1 MKNKKIL
8 PILSAVFVITSCIS
22 KNQSEGASLHFEG
35 SNKTL
40 SLKKTSVIKDDSDFE
55 YEFDKDGNYK
65 TSHKDEFETEDALDG
80 IHSASGIVNAQ
91 GKVTETKTAGET
103 IEGAPAVQ
111 SFNDTKENN
120 DDFRSAT
127 NMYSVGTDE
136 AGVYKHWVWCQAT
149 ISQKKEG
156 FWLWEKTYID
166 KDFYSFDM
174 VSTGT
179 LTVTLENIPT
189 NCDYDLRLYRLEDS
203 PIANVTTMNFE
214 EYIAKSSL
222 GSNLNE
228 KIEVSAKPG
237 TYYACVYSYLDK
249 TYDNDNPYKITFEE
263 AVDTTRAGS
272 NYSISEGR
280 SNGDLGAIWIS
291 DYAPLGITPSTIYR
305 DHNNKTCRQTYSNYD
320 DYPYIRH
327 LADKYS
333 DWKDMTY
340 AILYVWDVET
350 RAAIYGILKTVLKT
364 IDNYGDW
371 SDSQEKEVSILYN
384 ETSLYITIAGLAL
397 ATLSLANIGGQL
409 VAALGFLSAELST
422 VMGIGALA
430 SCYVTSNPFVT
441 TKERFRDYLISMI
454 SAFEVGTGSN
464 DKEVVMMRFKY
475 HFGRSNMRYVEWLPM
490 YDVDEGTRYNSD
502 AISFQTKGSG
512 IDGRVFGFKNEADVN
527 FWLGL

>member
-1 MKNKKIL
+1 
-8 PILSAVFVITSCIS
+8 
-22 KNQSEGASLHFEG
+22 
-35 SNKTL
+35 
-40 SLKKTSVIKDDSDFE
+40 
-55 YEFDKDGNYK
+55 
-65 TSHKDEFETEDALDG
+65 
-80 IHSASGIVNAQ
+80 
-91 GKVTETKTAGET
+91 
-103 IEGAPAVQ
+103 
-111 SFNDTKENN
+111 
-120 DDFRSAT
+120 
-127 NMYSVGTDE
+127 MYSVGTDE
-136 AGVYKHWVWCQAT
+136 AGVYKHWAWCQAT

-203 PIANVTTMNFE
+203 PIANVKTMNFQNH
-214 EYIAKSSL
+214 IAKSSAA
-222 GSNLNE
+222 GNQNE

-237 TYYACVYSYLDK
+237 TYYACVYSYEDR

-263 AVDTTRAGS
+263 AIDTARAGS
-272 NYSISEGR
+272 HYSISEGR
-280 SNGDLGAIWIS
+280 NNGDLGAIWIS

-305 DHNNKTCRQTYSNYD
+305 DYNNKMCRQTYSNYD

-350 RAAIYGILKTVLKT
+350 RAAIYATLKCLLKT
-364 IDNYGDW
+364 IDGYGDW
-371 SDSQEKEVSILYN
+371 EDSQEREMSIFLN
-384 ETSLYITIAGLAL
+384 ETSLCVSVAG
-397 ATLSLANIGGQL
+397 
-409 VAALGFLSAELST
+409 
-422 VMGIGALA
+422 LA
-430 SCYVTSNPFVT
+430 SCYETSNPFST
-441 TKERFRDYLISMI
+441 SKGRFRDYLISMI
-454 SAFEVGTGSN
+454 SAFEIGMGSN

-490 YDVDEGTRYNSD
+490 YDVGEGTRYNSD

-512 IDGRVFGFKNEADVN
+512 IDGRVFGFKNETDVE
-527 FWLGL
+527 F

>member
-22 KNQSEGASLHFEG
+22 KNQSEDASLHFEG

-65 TSHKDEFETEDALDG
+65 TSHKDEFETKDALDG

-174 VSTGT
+174 VSTGI

-203 PIANVTTMNFE
+203 PTANVVTMNFE
-214 EYIAKSSL
+214 ECIAISSAA
-222 GSNLNE
+222 SNQNE

-272 NYSISEGR
+272 NYSINEGR

-350 RAAIYGILKTVLKT
+350 RAAIYATLKCLLKT
-364 IDNYGDW
+364 IDGYGDW
-371 SDSQEKEVSILYN
+371 EDSQEKEMSIFLN
-384 ETSLYITIAGLAL
+384 ETSLCVSVVGLALTTLSFTAISSFALSIISLPIALTSTVLAIAGLA
-397 ATLSLANIGGQL
+397 
-409 VAALGFLSAELST
+409 
-422 VMGIGALA
+422 
-430 SCYVTSNPFVT
+430 SCYETSNPFST
-441 TKERFRDYLISMI
+441 SKERFRDYLISMI

-464 DKEVVMMRFKY
+464 DNEVIMMRFKY

-502 AISFQTKGSG
+502 TISFQTKGSG
-512 IDGRVFGFKNEADVN
+512 IDGRAFGFKNETDVK